1 MSKKYKVV
9 KVFETSLKEAVPVLE
24 DINNESVKR
33 LAERLK
39 GRSDKETLTNILEW
53 QEKNI
58 LYWADRWYTYWSI
71 IFIVLFVIFSALL
84 FVKFSA
90 SFLIAL
96 IGENSLILEF
106 ILFAIIVLTAI
117 TAIIAI
123 YNLKI
128 FLKFFIFILFIY
140 YLPVTVLEL
149 ALFAQNRIELTSS
162 ISIFVGVAIGAF
174 LSSFLIFLIL
184 LAFLKLKYRGIRAS
198 NPEFSLWDTFK
209 PSLPV
214 GKILGYRL
222 AICRDYAKLTA
233 ALLLNLYPSS
243 EIYLIAIPRH
253 VAAGI
258 KFNRKVYV
266 LDQKLPVA
274 SLERWLSVWKE
285 KRNKKK
291 LKANVYRL
299 IQNKELKAEKVGRVM
314 DKDFIP
320 EVNLERL
327 TNAVVA
333 EMGAKQVSER
343 SRPDLE
349 IPLKNFAIYYEPD
362 EIVEFSL
369 IRAIKNKIESE
380 FCGNLDKIS
389 KIEILQD
396 KNDLILRVKT

>member
-1 MSKKYKVV
+1 
-9 KVFETSLKEAVPVLE
+9 VFEISLKGAVPDLE

-71 IFIVLFVIFSALL
+71 FSIVLIILFIALIALTPFVIFSAL
-84 FVKFSA
+84 
-90 SFLIAL
+90 FLIAL
-96 IGENSLILEF
+96 IGENSTLFWGF
-106 ILFAIIVLTAI
+106 ISFAIIVLTVS
-117 TAIIAI
+117 TAVTALH
-123 YNLKI
+123 NLKI
-128 FLKFFIFILFIY
+128 SLVILSIY

-149 ALFAQNRIELTSS
+149 ALVAQNRIELTSP
-162 ISIFVGVAIGAF
+162 IPIFAGEF
-174 LSSFLIFLIL
+174 SLSSFLIFLIL
-184 LAFLKLKYRGIRAS
+184 LAFLKLKYRSIRSS
-198 NPEFSLWDTFK
+198 NPKFSLWDTFE

-243 EIYLIAIPRH
+243 EIYLITIPQH

-258 KFNRKVYV
+258 KFNCKVYV

-274 SLERWLSVWKE
+274 SLEKWLSFWRE
-285 KRNKKK
+285 KKKKKK
-291 LKANVYRL
+291 LKANVYKL
-299 IQNKELKAEKVGRVM
+299 IRNKELKAEEVDYVII

-327 TNAVVA
+327 TNAIVA
-333 EMGAKQVSER
+333 EIGVKQVSER

-349 IPLKNFAIYYEPD
+349 ISLKNFAICYEPD

-380 FCGNLDKIS
+380 FCGNLDKVS

-396 KNDLILRVKT
+396 KNDLILRLYKSL

>member
-1 MSKKYKVV
+1 
-9 KVFETSLKEAVPVLE
+9 VFEILLLKEAVPALE

-58 LYWADRWYTYWSI
+58 QFWADRWYGSI
-71 IFIVLFVIFSALL
+71 IFIVPVVVSSALL
-84 FVKFSA
+84 FVIFLA

-106 ILFAIIVLTAI
+106 ILSAIIVFVLTAI
-117 TAIIAI
+117 TAIC
-123 YNLKI
+123 NLKI
-128 FLKFFIFILFIY
+128 FLVILFIY
-140 YLPVTVLEL
+140 YLPVTVLGL
-149 ALFAQNRIELTSS
+149 APFAQNRIELTSS
-162 ISIFVGVAIGAF
+162 ISVFVGAFGGAF

-184 LAFLKLKYRGIRAS
+184 LASLKLKYRGIRSS
-198 NPEFSLWDTFK
+198 NPEFTLWDTFK

-222 AICRDYAKLTA
+222 AVCRDYAKLTA

-299 IQNKELKAEKVGRVM
+299 IQNKELKAEKVGRVIM

>member
-1 MSKKYKVV
+1 
-9 KVFETSLKEAVPVLE
+9 VFEILLLKEAVPALE

-58 LYWADRWYTYWSI
+58 LYWADRWHIPSLI
-71 IFIVLFVIFSALL
+71 AIFIFIVALIFGLIFGL
-84 FVKFSA
+84 RE
-90 SFLIAL
+90 IAL
-96 IGENSLILEF
+96 GVVVGIL
-106 ILFAIIVLTAI
+106 A
-117 TAIIAI
+117 
-123 YNLKI
+123 
-128 FLKFFIFILFIY
+128 
-140 YLPVTVLEL
+140 
-149 ALFAQNRIELTSS
+149 
-162 ISIFVGVAIGAF
+162 FVF
-174 LSSFLIFLIL
+174 
-184 LAFLKLKYRGIRAS
+184 AFLKLKYRSIRAS

-299 IQNKELKAEKVGRVM
+299 IQNKELKAEKVGRVIM

-333 EMGAKQVSER
+333 EMGVKQVSER